1 LAAEISAFKGIL
13 ESPELSAAFRAK
25 LPPELSG
32 LPGALNVHHARPQ
45 GAAWYT
51 AVTLDFSVVG
61 QPFVWNVNSSGDL
74 VRFTPIGAP
83 PGSAKP

>member
-1 LAAEISAFKGIL
+1 MPGKSDSRHHRFDVAKFGVAG
-13 ESPELSAAFRAK
+13 RAR
-25 LPPELSG
+25 
-32 LPGALNVHHARPQ
+32 AHARVAR